1 MKICFLMRSEYE
13 SVHGGDVI
21 QIENYKNQLETRGHS
36 CTLSGSFLDE
46 EFDVYI
52 IVNID
57 RPIELYV
64 YYLKIK
70 KTNKPY
76 YIVPIHHPIDAVSYY
91 EQHIKGGLS
100 GLFAT
105 VFRSFYTREKIKNLY
120 RAFRGRSWYF
130 KHIILTLPF
139 NYISLTSQVIQE
151 SNGLFCISEQ
161 EADSIRAR
169 FTHDF
174 TYCVLINA
182 VAADKVCSSKNDLAS
197 LNDMYDVVV
206 VGRIESR
213 KNQVGIIRA
222 LKDSNLKV
230 AIVGP
235 LSELDGKYKDEFL
248 KLVSSHNNISHL
260 GALPHSSLFPLLR
273 KCKVLINASY
283 FEVSPLVDVEAA
295 ILGCRVV
302 STKNGYTKSNIEDV
316 ALVDPDDYEQ
326 IHAAC
331 ISEISKWPTSHRIN
345 REVYSWS
352 FAGDKMDNFILSTL
366 K

>member
-1 MKICFLMRSEYE
+1 MKICFLMRSEF
-13 SVHGGDVI
+13 SLVHGGDVI
-21 QIENYKNQLETRGHS
+21 QIENYKLQLESRGHS
-36 CTLSGSFLDE
+36 CTLLGSFPDE

-57 RPIELYV
+57 RPIELYA

-70 KTNKPY
+70 KINKPY

-91 EQHIKGGLS
+91 EEHIKGGIS

-105 VFRSFYTREKIKNLY
+105 IFRSFYTREKIKNLY
-120 RAFRGRSWYF
+120 RAFRGRSWYL

-139 NYISLTSQVIQE
+139 SYVSLTAKVIRE

-169 FTHDF
+169 FGHDF

-182 VAADKVCSSKNDLAS
+182 VAVDKVCSSTNDAVS
-197 LNDMYDVVV
+197 PSDMYDVVV

-213 KNQVGIIRA
+213 KNQVGIIKA

-235 LSELDGKYKDEFL
+235 LSVQDAKYKDDFL
-248 KLVSSHNNISHL
+248 KLVSSHNGISYL

-273 KCKVLINASY
+273 KCKVLVNASY

-316 ALVDPDDYEQ
+316 SLVDPDDYGQ

-331 ISEISKWPTSHRIN
+331 ISEIGKWPTSHMIN

-352 FAGDKMDNFILSTL
+352 FAGDKMEDFILSTL